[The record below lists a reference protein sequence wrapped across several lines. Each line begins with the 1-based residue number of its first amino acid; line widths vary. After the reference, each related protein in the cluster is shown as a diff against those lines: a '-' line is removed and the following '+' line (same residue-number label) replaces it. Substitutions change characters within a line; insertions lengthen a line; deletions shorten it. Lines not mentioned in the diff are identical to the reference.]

1 MPRMK
6 ALPDLVGD
14 SAGIRSL
21 RETVAR
27 LLARQH
33 EVRRLPSILIQGET
47 GTGKGLL
54 ARMIHRAGPRPDGP
68 FIDVNCAAI
77 PDTLLE
83 AEMFGFERGA
93 FTDARRSKPGLFQAA
108 HRGTI
113 FLDEVG
119 LLPEGLQAKLL
130 KVLEERTVR
139 RLGATR
145 DEPIDVWVITATN
158 EDMRGAIR
166 DKRFREDLYHRLA
179 VLTVTLPPLRE
190 RGGDIPVLAEHFLTR
205 VCGEYGVP
213 RRDLAPDALAALHA
227 YRWPGN
233 VRELSNVIERAVLM
247 STAGDITAAALAL
260 EDAPGPSSAPAA
272 PAEAPVSLDDAMRGH
287 LTDVLTQT
295 SGNISRTAALL
306 GISRNTLRARMDKYG
321 LREREGAPKGTPP
334 RAAPKPEV
342 RPAEPKSA
350 SSPSTAAPPPSV
362 RLTRRWERRPVAFLC
377 AALVPPR
384 GPEATLET
392 ARALELVVDKVR
404 TFGGKVEGVG
414 PIGLVAAFGLD
425 AVGDAADRAAHA
437 AMAIGKAIERVR
449 RDERAEVGV
458 RLGLHATQV
467 LVGVAAN
474 DADLDMDERR
484 DLWPVLDELVERA
497 PLQSIVVTAS
507 AAPFLRRRFEL
518 AAGPGPIAGQERT
531 HTLVGRQR
539 TGLGPGAVR
548 AEFVGRLHE
557 LELLASRLAM
567 ARRGQGQI
575 IGIAGDAGIG
585 KSRLLGEFRRRDG
598 GEALTWLDGQCQS
611 YGAGIPYLCLIDLLR
626 TQCGIADGDEPDV
639 ITDKLARALREVGM
653 DPVSVAPYLLHLLGV
668 KAADE
673 SFDILSAATI
683 QTRTFEALRQL
694 HVRRGRLSPLVIVIE
709 DLHWIDA
716 TSEHYLTSLAD
727 AVPAAPIML
736 VATYRPGYR
745 PPWMERAS
753 ATQLALQPLAP
764 EESLSLAQA
773 VLGPGDAAGSLA
785 PLVVERSEG
794 NPFFIEEMAR
804 AASEQG
810 GLAGF
815 PVPETLQDVVL
826 ARIDRLPVEAK
837 NLLQAAAVVGTDV
850 PFLLLERLCP
860 MPSGLDGAFQ
870 HLARQQFLY
879 ERTAG
884 EERTYVF
891 NHALTREVAYDSLSP
906 AGREGLHVAAARALE
921 SLRGDRLDEAVDQLA
936 HHYAR
941 TSDHVNATHYLGLAA
956 ERAARRHAH
965 REAVASLHQACARA
979 EQLPPGRA
987 REARV
992 LDLLVRQVTSLHLL
1006 GGLDEAVRLLLPVA
1020 GRVEQLGDPGV
1031 AGPYY
1036 FWLARSYSR
1045 LGDHQGAAPNIRRAI
1060 EAAQASKDDA
1070 TLGRAYFLLGYE
1082 EYSSGRP
1089 HRAVEHAR
1097 AAVSLLERTREA
1109 WWLGMAHWMEGISGT
1124 LMGDFAS
1131 ARAATARAHAIGV
1144 AMEDPHLQNY
1154 AAWTTGWIDA
1164 TRGEWDAAIEACQRA
1179 LQSSSDPINTA
1190 FATGQLGHA
1199 YLERGDPA
1207 RAIPL
1212 LDQAIDLLG
1221 TLGVR
1226 PTQGRFLAWLSEA
1239 CLAQGVADRAEALAN
1254 RGLEISRQA
1263 VYPYGVALAERALG
1277 TAIGAS
1283 GRFGEAG
1290 VHLAEALRMFESMQA
1305 AFESARTRLARAE
1318 FAAASGERD
1327 AAARQAAEVEQALEM
1342 LDAPAYAARARRLRE
1357 RATGSPS
1364 TERS

>member
-1 MPRMK
+1 MPRMRVL
-6 ALPDLVGD
+6 ADLVGD
-14 SAGIRSL
+14 SAGIRSV

-27 LLARQH
+27 LLARQQ
-33 EVRRLPSILIQGET
+33 EVKRLPSILIQGET

-108 HRGTI
+108 HRGTM

-119 LLPEGLQAKLL
+119 LLPEALQAKLL

-145 DEPIDVWVITATN
+145 DEPIDVWVVTATN
-158 EDMRGAIR
+158 EDLRAAIGTR
-166 DKRFREDLYHRLA
+166 RFREDLYHRLA

-190 RGGDIPVLAEHFLTR
+190 RGDDIGVLAEHFLTR

-213 RRDLAPDALAALHA
+213 RKDLAPDALAALHA
-227 YRWPGN
+227 YHWPGN

-247 STAGDITAAALAL
+247 SPAGDITAVALAL
-260 EDAPGPSSAPAA
+260 EDAPGPPPAPAA
-272 PAEAPVSLDDAMRGH
+272 IAEAPVSLDDAMRGH
-287 LTDVLTQT
+287 LTEVLTQT
-295 SGNISRTAALL
+295 SWNISRTAALL

-321 LREREGAPKGTPP
+321 LREREARPAARPRPAPTPP
-334 RAAPKPEV
+334 LAPKPDV
-342 RPAEPKSA
+342 QPAEPR
-350 SSPSTAAPPPSV
+350 PAPPPAPV
-362 RLTRRWERRPVAFLC
+362 ALTRRWERRPVSFLC
-377 AALVPPR
+377 VALAPPAR
-384 GPEATLET
+384 PEATLET

-404 TFGGKVEGVG
+404 TFGGKVEGIG
-414 PIGLVAAFGLD
+414 PIGLVSAFGLD

-437 AMAIGKAIERVR
+437 AMAIVKAVERVR
-449 RDERAEVGV
+449 RDEHAEVGV

-467 LVGVAAN
+467 LVGVGVSAA
-474 DADLDMDERR
+474 DVDMDERR
-484 DLWPVLDELVERA
+484 HLWPVLDELVERA

-531 HTLVGRQR
+531 HMLVGRQR
-539 TGLGPGAVR
+539 TGLGSGTLL

-557 LELLASRLAM
+557 LELLASRLTA

-585 KSRLLGEFRRRDG
+585 KSRLLEEFRRRVG
-598 GEALTWLDGQCQS
+598 GEAATWLDGQCQS
-611 YGAGIPYLCLIDLLR
+611 YGAGTPHLPLIDLLR
-626 TQCGIADGDEPDV
+626 TQCGIVDSDEPDV
-639 ITDKLARALREVGM
+639 IADKLARSLRDVGM
-653 DPVSVAPYLLHLLGV
+653 DAAAAAPYLLHLLGV
-668 KAADE
+668 TSGHEALDM
-673 SFDILSAATI
+673 LSAETI
-683 QTRTFEALRQL
+683 QARTFEALRQL
-694 HVRRGRLSPLVIVIE
+694 QVRRGRLSPLVVVIE

-716 TSEHYLTSLAD
+716 TSEHYVTSLAD
-727 AVPAAPIML
+727 AVPTTPIML
-736 VATYRPGYR
+736 VTTYRPGYR
-745 PPWMERAS
+745 PPWMERGS

-773 VLGPGDAAGSLA
+773 VLGQGNAVSRLA

-794 NPFFIEEMAR
+794 NPFFIEEVAR

-826 ARIDRLPVEAK
+826 ARIDRLPADAR
-837 NLLQAAAVVGTDV
+837 NLLQAAAVVGADV
-850 PFLLLERLCP
+850 PLAVLERLCP
-860 MPSGLDGAFQ
+860 IPSGLDGVLQ

-879 ERTAG
+879 ERSAG
-884 EERTYVF
+884 EERAYVF
-891 NHALTREVAYDSLSP
+891 NHALTQEVAYNSLSP
-906 AGREGLHVAAARALE
+906 AAREALHVTAARALE
-921 SLRGDRLDEAVDQLA
+921 SLRGDRLEEAVDQLA

-941 TSDHVNATHYLGLAA
+941 TSDHAKATHYLGLAA

-965 REAVASLHQACARA
+965 REAVASLRQARARA
-979 EQLPPGRA
+979 EQLPAGRV

-1006 GGLDEAVRLLLPVA
+1006 GGLDEAVRLLLAVA
-1020 GRVEQLGDPGV
+1020 ERVEQLGDPAV

-1045 LGDHQGAAPNIRRAI
+1045 LGDHHGAAPNIRKAI
-1060 EAAQASKDDA
+1060 DAARASKDDA

-1089 HRAVEHAR
+1089 QQAVEHAR
-1097 AAVSLLERTREA
+1097 AAVSLLERTREV

-1124 LMGDFAS
+1124 VMGDFAS
-1131 ARAATARAHAIGV
+1131 ARAATARAHAIGAAV
-1144 AMEDPHLQNY
+1144 EDPHLQNY

-1179 LQSSSDPINTA
+1179 LQYSPDPINTA

-1212 LDQAIDLLG
+1212 LDRAIALLG
-1221 TLGVR
+1221 EFGVR
-1226 PTQGRFLAWLSEA
+1226 PTQSRFLAWLSEA
-1239 CLAQGVADRAEALAN
+1239 SLAQGVADRAEALAL
-1254 RGLEISRQA
+1254 RGLEMSRQA
-1263 VYPYGVALAERALG
+1263 VFPYGVALAERALG
-1277 TAIGAS
+1277 AAIGAC
-1283 GRFGEAG
+1283 GRFSEAEA
-1290 VHLAEALRMFESMQA
+1290 HLTEALRMFEAMQA
-1305 AFESARTRLARAE
+1305 AFESARTRLSLAE
-1318 FAAASGERD
+1318 LAAASGELD
-1327 AAARQAAEVEQALEM
+1327 AAARQAAEVEQALGR

-1357 RATGSPS
+1357 RLAGSPS